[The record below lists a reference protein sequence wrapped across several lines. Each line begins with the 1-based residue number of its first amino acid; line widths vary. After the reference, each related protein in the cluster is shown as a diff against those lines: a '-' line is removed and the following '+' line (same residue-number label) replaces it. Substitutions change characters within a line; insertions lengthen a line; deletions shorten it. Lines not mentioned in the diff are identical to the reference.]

1 MNGAGELVAVTPR
14 GVELSA
20 PVRSVAQYAAEWLDQ
35 YSADNTRRSYGRDLE
50 QFGRWCGANGVAPGS
65 AGPGELGRWW
75 REQLELVQSGELQT
89 STAARRLTAVRGFY
103 RYLLE
108 AGGYT
113 GPGGRSPAAHLR
125 APAVDQLGRTLP
137 LSLSDTRALIATARA
152 TSSTAAQLVA
162 LLLGCALRVSEA
174 CSVTAADI
182 YSEDSH
188 LVLRVAGK
196 GGRYR
201 RVPLSPLVLELLGPL
216 PDSGPLLR
224 APRGGAM
231 DRHRCADLLERLR
244 VESRISGRLSP
255 HVLRHTAATLA
266 LDSGADIQR
275 VSDMLGHASPTTTQ
289 RYVAHRQRLAGHS
302 SYLLSSVL
310 GG

>member
-1 MNGAGELVAVTPR
+1 MAGELVTVTPR
-14 GVELSA
+14 GGAVA
-20 PVRSVAQYAAEWLDQ
+20 VPVRSVAEYAAEWLDQ

-50 QFGRWCGANGVAPGS
+50 AFGRWCGANGVEPAAAS
-65 AGPGELGRWW
+65 PGELGRWW
-75 REQLELVQSGELQT
+75 REQLALVEAGELQT
-89 STAARRLTAVRGFY
+89 SSAARRLTAVRGFY
-103 RYLLE
+103 RYLVE

-113 GPGGRSPAAHLR
+113 GPGVRSPAAHLR
-125 APAVDQLGRTLP
+125 APAVDQLGRTVP
-137 LSLSDTRALIATARA
+137 LSLSEARTLIETART

-174 CSVTAADI
+174 CSVTAGDI

-255 HVLRHTAATLA
+255 HVLRHTAATVA

-275 VSDMLGHASPTTTQ
+275 VSDMLGHSSPTTTQ
-289 RYVAHRQRLAGHS
+289 RYVAHRPRLAGHGG
-302 SYLLSSVL
+302 YLLSSVL
-310 GG
+310 EG